1 MDRFGV
7 SVVIWIVAVFLT
19 ACGPGLPA
27 PRLNSYLNSRA
38 SDPSVVEPRTISA
51 SPVALVV
58 VIADQKQGEE
68 SALSPQGLEFV
79 RRQARARVEEA
90 VPIHVGAVV
99 PDEEV
104 IATRDGRLPLTTLA
118 ETRQV
123 EWLAVVVLSAIELQ
137 EPQPFAMDGNR
148 AGGGAMGT
156 LPGTVT
162 SVYALA
168 EMALVDGRS
177 GRSPWR
183 SEGRSV
189 VTLEQLA
196 NGLESNAFPSI
207 YRQGGQQRIAAPR
220 NPVEAQDAV
229 RSLAYE
235 EALYQ
240 AAHAL
245 QQSWKESLSKQPHGT
260 L

>member
-1 MDRFGV
+1 MDRSGV
-7 SVVIWIVAVFLT
+7 SVVVGIIAVFLT

-27 PRLNSYLNSRA
+27 PRLDAYLNSRA
-38 SDPSVVEPRTISA
+38 SAPSVVEFRPIPT
-51 SPVALVV
+51 SPVGLVV
-58 VIADQKQGEE
+58 VISDKEQGEG
-68 SALSPQGLEFV
+68 SGLSPQGFEFV
-79 RRQARARVEEA
+79 TRQARTRVEEA
-90 VPIHVGAVV
+90 VPVHIGVV
-99 PDEEV
+99 LTAEEV
-104 IATRDGRLPLTTLA
+104 MAPTGGSLPLTTLA
-118 ETRQV
+118 ETHQV

-177 GRSPWR
+177 GRSSWR

-189 VTLEQLA
+189 ATLEQLVSD
-196 NGLESNAFPSI
+196 LESNTFPAI

-220 NPVEAQDAV
+220 NPVQAQDAV

-235 EALYQ
+235 EALYH

-245 QQSWKESLSKQPHGT
+245 QQTWKDSLSKEPRSQ
-260 L
+260 